1 MLQYIFRNIIIVPK
15 LVLISFRFM
24 EPAVIVC
31 LGGILPFGSIFIEM
45 WVWQL
50 FAHLIKNSKLSRIAI
65 LSAYFIY
72 SLQVF
77 HFYFILGLQDLLCLW
92 LYDVGSGYPLH
103 CDSLCDYRLYIF
115 PAKRRGLQ
123 VVSIV
128 VFAQLTRV
136 RVL

>member
-1 MLQYIFRNIIIVPK
+1 
-15 LVLISFRFM
+15 M

-45 WVWQL
+45 WVCQL
-50 FAHLIKNSKLSRIAI
+50 LANLIKEYNKLSSITI
-65 LSAYFIY
+65 SSAYFVY

-92 LYDVGSGYPLH
+92 LYDVGSGYPLY
-103 CDSLCDYRLYIF
+103 CDSLCDYRLYVF

-123 VVSIV
+123 VVSIAL
-128 VFAQLTRV
+128 FA
-136 RVL
+136 

>member
-1 MLQYIFRNIIIVPK
+1 
-15 LVLISFRFM
+15 M

-45 WVWQL
+45 WVHQL
-50 FAHLIKNSKLSRIAI
+50 FPSLIKNDNLSQITI
-65 LSAYFIY
+65 SAYFVY

-92 LYDVGSGYPLH
+92 LYDAGSGYPLH
-103 CDSLCDYRLYIF
+103 CDSLCDHRLYVF

-123 VVSIV
+123 VVSV
-128 VFAQLTRV
+128 ALFS
-136 RVL
+136 